1 MSKNRLNFQY
11 DKEKGITTDLEA
23 EEQVLAYLM
32 DVVNEYSENY
42 NNSEYSSEEIL
53 KDIDSNPSKIKALT
67 ESINSIE
74 ENEGLDFNIARND
87 YTVSEITNYEK
98 YIEEIGNDKNFLL
111 NSIGAEAIDMSNKY
125 YKSQDRIKGT
135 PIKFN
140 ANKNTNHIDSALDI
154 LENDREQQSSQ
165 AEMQQQN
172 TENNNQIN
180 SRNKLNKIG
189 ELFKRIFGGNKN
201 FEKEVITPAEGQVE
215 GLSRE
220 NSSNEA
226 NIFNNLQN
234 FIDEKVTSKIP
245 KLQDINLNSLDNFK
259 EQLLESQDLGKLSQN
274 WNEQFYNYLIGEGD
288 LGEVEKLGK
297 RVVSVG
303 RDQEFDRYKNM
314 NENEM
319 ANSAIAEGIA
329 ALETEEYKQRNPKA
343 IEVDEKRFNKMI
355 EAMKIARRE
364 KYINNDFNANV
375 DLLKNKIVNIDSNKT
390 GGRKQLGELSLAL
403 DLADYKRSLIK
414 NEYNEKDFMKKY
426 ESNEAAKR
434 NDGGYNPTPGV
445 ADAPFATEKYANA
458 LIDQWIDRYDYS
470 QETSIKNIDEDEQKI
485 PGPAHDSYR
494 E

>member
-1 MSKNRLNFQY
+1 MSNNSLNFQY
-11 DKEKGITTDLEA
+11 DSEKGINTDLEA
-23 EEQVLAYLM
+23 EEQVLAYLT
-32 DVVNEYSENY
+32 DVVNQYSESY
-42 NNSEYSSEEIL
+42 NNSEYSAEEIL
-53 KDIDSNPSKIKALT
+53 KDIDSNPSKIRALT

-74 ENEGLDFNIARND
+74 KSEGLNFDMARND
-87 YTVSEITNYEK
+87 YTASEITNYEK
-98 YIEEIGNDKNFLL
+98 YIQEMGNNKDFLL

-125 YKSQDRIKGT
+125 YKSQDRINGT

-140 ANKNTNHIDSALDI
+140 ASKNTSHINSALEI
-154 LENDREQQSSQ
+154 LENNRKQQSS
-165 AEMQQQN
+165 ETNMQQQ
-172 TENNNQIN
+172 TVEGNNLLNK
-180 SRNKLNKIG
+180 RNKLNKIG
-189 ELFKRIFGGNKN
+189 DFFKRIFSGNKN

-215 GLSRE
+215 SLSRE

-226 NIFNNLQN
+226 NIFSNLQN

-245 KLQDINLNSLDNFK
+245 KLQDINLSSLDNFR

-274 WNEQFYNYLIGEGD
+274 WNEQFYNYQIGEGD

-297 RVVSVG
+297 RLVSVG
-303 RDQEFDRYKNM
+303 KDQEFDRYKNM

-329 ALETEEYKQRNPKA
+329 ALEAEEYKQRNPKA
-343 IEVDEKRFNKMI
+343 IEIDEKRFNKMI

-364 KYINNDFNANV
+364 KYINNDFNSNV
-375 DLLKNKIVNIDSNKT
+375 DLLKNKITSINSNKT

-403 DLADYKRSLIK
+403 DLSDYKRSLIK

-426 ESNEAAKR
+426 EGNEEAMR

-470 QETSIKNIDEDEQKI
+470 QETSIKNIDEEEQKM
-485 PGPAHDSYR
+485 PGPAQDFYR